1 MLEIREVAKML
12 PSNLW
17 KAPRPY
23 YPVLTYAVTS
33 KTNLNSM
40 KVRHYRNKKY
50 WPFKYLVTGAK
61 GGGGV
66 GERRR
71 EEEGGE
77 EGESAKGKKEESLLS
92 PIPLLFSFP
101 PNSILFPRYT

>member
-40 KVRHYRNKKY
+40 KVRHYRNKEY
-50 WPFKYLVTGAK
+50 WPFKYLVTGAM
-61 GGGGV
+61 GGGG
-66 GERRR
+66 GRERRR
-71 EEEGGE
+71 GEAGGGE
-77 EGESAKGKKEESLLS
+77 REKEKGRELTLA

-101 PNSILFPRYT
+101 PNSTLFPRYP